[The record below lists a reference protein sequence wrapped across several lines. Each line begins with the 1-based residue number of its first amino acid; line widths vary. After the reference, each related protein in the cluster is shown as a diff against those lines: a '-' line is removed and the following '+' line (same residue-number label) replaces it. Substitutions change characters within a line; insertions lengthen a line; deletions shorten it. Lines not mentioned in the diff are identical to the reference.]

1 MNTMTRFGLG
11 ATITFLLITSVGA
24 IGLAAGN
31 AGYGRHGQEELTRPV
46 VCDCVSS
53 LSDTEAHDVLFMREE
68 EKVARDVYLAM
79 ASLSTNQIFSNIS
92 QSEQKHMDAL
102 QNVIEKYGLIDPV
115 GNNGV
120 GVFTNSELQG
130 LYDAL
135 IVQGSV
141 SVIDALTVGAAI
153 EEIDILDLRECLER
167 TDNIDIQRVYQ
178 NLIRGSENHLRA
190 FVNAL
195 EVRGLVYEPQYLS
208 IAEYNLIIN

>member
-1 MNTMTRFGLG
+1 
-11 ATITFLLITSVGA
+11 
-24 IGLAAGN
+24 
-31 AGYGRHGQEELTRPV
+31 
-46 VCDCVSS
+46 
-53 LSDTEAHDVLFMREE
+53 
-68 EKVARDVYLAM
+68 
-79 ASLSTNQIFSNIS
+79 
-92 QSEQKHMDAL
+92 MDAL

-135 IVQGSV
+135 IVQGSA

-208 IAEYNLIIN
+208 VAEYNSIIN